1 MDYTCR
7 IALLLAAL
15 PRASAKVSASTDK
28 LCYKVSWNLASSQ
41 PSAGVIRPITS
52 IPSTHP
58 SVRAPASGECASWC
72 KEPWTTSTWNG
83 AEPACRWEKCRG
95 CSPCAGWTSSGPAG
109 GRTICNKRRDPGD
122 RIEAYTMW
130 PAFPA
135 SLANQPLGKQCVNQS
150 GAVVFYGYDYPFQ
163 WSANTGYYAMDTVTI
178 YLIIDSLDRVYLVLT
193 LDEPW
198 TEPGGHFAMDV
209 TSSGLPAENPPMVV
223 KMDDGPEQHLARDRG
238 ALPLGLW
245 DGEKGSFY
253 WKWGKCCTDGMVR
266 AARRSLAARTTLH
279 PPPHRSPL
287 HHPPPPRRCSGRCLS
302 SSGR

>member
-1 MDYTCR
+1 
-7 IALLLAAL
+7 
-15 PRASAKVSASTDK
+15 
-28 LCYKVSWNLASSQ
+28 
-41 PSAGVIRPITS
+41 
-52 IPSTHP
+52 
-58 SVRAPASGECASWC
+58 
-72 KEPWTTSTWNG
+72 
-83 AEPACRWEKCRG
+83 
-95 CSPCAGWTSSGPAG
+95 
-109 GRTICNKRRDPGD
+109 
-122 RIEAYTMW
+122 
-130 PAFPA
+130 
-135 SLANQPLGKQCVNQS
+135 
-150 GAVVFYGYDYPFQ
+150 
-163 WSANTGYYAMDTVTI
+163 MDTVTI

-266 AARRSLAARTTLH
+266 AARHSYHSPHTTSPLTTTT
-279 PPPHRSPL
+279 PPH
-287 HHPPPPRRCSGRCLS
+287 RCSGRCLW

>member
-1 MDYTCR
+1 
-7 IALLLAAL
+7 
-15 PRASAKVSASTDK
+15 
-28 LCYKVSWNLASSQ
+28 
-41 PSAGVIRPITS
+41 
-52 IPSTHP
+52 
-58 SVRAPASGECASWC
+58 
-72 KEPWTTSTWNG
+72 
-83 AEPACRWEKCRG
+83 
-95 CSPCAGWTSSGPAG
+95 
-109 GRTICNKRRDPGD
+109 
-122 RIEAYTMW
+122 MW

-266 AARRSLAARTTLH
+266 AALELATRTSHTA
-279 PPPHRSPL
+279 
-287 HHPPPPRRCSGRCLS
+287 HHTTHHHHLRRCSGRCLS
-302 SSGR
+302 WSGR

>member
-72 KEPWTTSTWNG
+72 KEPWTTSTSWNG
-83 AEPACRWEKCRG
+83 AEPACRWKKCQG

-266 AARRSLAARTTLH
+266 AARA
-279 PPPHRSPL
+279 
-287 HHPPPPRRCSGRCLS
+287 
-302 SSGR
+302 